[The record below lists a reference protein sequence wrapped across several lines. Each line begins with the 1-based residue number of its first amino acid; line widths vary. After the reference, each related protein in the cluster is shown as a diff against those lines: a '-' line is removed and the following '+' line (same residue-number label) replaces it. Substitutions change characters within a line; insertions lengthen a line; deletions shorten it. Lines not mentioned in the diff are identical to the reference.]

1 MASINIFPK
10 LVKSHLKMYYLKT
23 PLINSIFLET
33 IEPYQVIEIASKLKP
48 KISSGHDEISSKLLK
63 ETIEYIKYPLTH
75 IINRSLLMGIVPNQM
90 KIGEVIPIYK
100 ACDPTD

>member
-1 MASINIFPK
+1 M
-10 LVKSHLKMYYLKT
+10 KT

-33 IEPYQVIEIASKLKP
+33 IETYHVIEIACKLKP
-48 KISSGHDEISSKLLK
+48 KISSGQDEISTKLLK

-90 KIGEVIPIYK
+90 KIGEVIPIK
-100 ACDPTD
+100 PVIPLIKKITDLSVFSRLFPKYLKG